1 MLGIS
6 IGSVHKIVGD
16 DKDRNEYIKYIRDCG
31 LKFEAIELNALCS
44 DFRLT
49 NDNRTYLDTMKHVS
63 IHLPVVDYDFWK
75 VLQQYDFKYWV
86 GHSDV
91 NYNDEDLIEIED
103 DDIMLIEN
111 LDAETLLKIPEN
123 YFNEL
128 IENFDICFDIS
139 HELSKGL
146 DLCKFNLA
154 MYKDKI
160 KEIHISGYNKKC
172 HVPFYYGTLLEIAES
187 LKRNNLLELPII
199 MEYNFDSFDEME
211 QEYNL
216 LKEALCIN

>member
-31 LKFEAIELNALCS
+31 LKFEAIELNALDS
-44 DFRLT
+44 DFILT
-49 NDNRTYLDTMKHVS
+49 GDNRDYLDTMKSVS
-63 IHLPVVDYDFWK
+63 IHLMPVSNFWK
-75 VLQQYDFKYWV
+75 AILQYDFKYWI
-86 GHSDV
+86 GHSDRD
-91 NYNDEDLIEIED
+91 YIKDEIIELD
-103 DDIMLIEN
+103 RKNTLLIEN

-199 MEYNFDSFDEME
+199 MEYNFDNLEEME
-211 QEYNL
+211 HEYNL
-216 LKEALCIN
+216 LKETLCIK

>member
-1 MLGIS
+1 
-6 IGSVHKIVGD
+6 
-16 DKDRNEYIKYIRDCG
+16 
-31 LKFEAIELNALCS
+31 
-44 DFRLT
+44 
-49 NDNRTYLDTMKHVS
+49 
-63 IHLPVVDYDFWK
+63 
-75 VLQQYDFKYWV
+75 
-86 GHSDV
+86 
-91 NYNDEDLIEIED
+91 
-103 DDIMLIEN
+103 MLIEN

-139 HELSKGL
+139 HGLSNGL

-160 KEIHISGYNKKC
+160 KEIHISGYNGQC

-216 LKEALCIN
+216 LKEALCIK

>member
-31 LKFEAIELNALCS
+31 LKFEAIELNALDS
-44 DFRLT
+44 DFILT
-49 NDNRTYLDTMKHVS
+49 GDNRDYLDTMKHVS
-63 IHLPVVDYDFWK
+63 IHLPDDIANFGVVID
-75 VLQQYDFKYWV
+75 QYNFKYWIQ
-86 GHSDV
+86 HSDRKHF
-91 NYNDEDLIEIED
+91 IETGKARK
-103 DDIMLIEN
+103 MLIEN
-111 LDAETLLKIPEN
+111 LDAETLLRISEN

-128 IENFDICFDIS
+128 IEECDICFDIS

-160 KEIHISGYNKKC
+160 KEIHISGYNGQC
-172 HVPFYYGTLLEIAES
+172 HTPFNYETFLEIKES
-187 LKRNNLLELPII
+187 LQRNNLLKIPLI
-199 MEYNFDSFDEME
+199 MEYNFDNFEEME
-211 QEYNL
+211 HEYNL
-216 LKEALCIN
+216 IKGALCTK